1 LVRVEDSMSDH
12 CPAIKLADGT
22 VIHCPLERMR
32 TSIRT
37 DGSYQRWDMAAVAHD
52 NTLTEADVRVA
63 NRSTARM
70 SPAVVAGIMDRHDR
84 IDEALAS
91 IPAGSSLMDE
101 DGSVPWEALGQLFEA
116 FDDVPAV
123 GLARMTKV
131 MHRKRPALIPI
142 LDSVIEAYLV
152 RTGGP
157 VAGTRP
163 ERGVALTRV
172 YKREM
177 DSNAEALRCLRREL
191 AQESLDLTECRLL
204 DVFMW
209 SHAAGTNP
217 STSKRRPRPVGNL

>member
-1 LVRVEDSMSDH
+1 MSDH
-12 CPAIKLADGT
+12 CPAIRLADGT
-22 VIHCPLERMR
+22 VIGRPLEQMR

-37 DGSYQRWDMAAVAHD
+37 DSSYQRWDMAAVAHD

-70 SPAVVAGIMDRHDR
+70 SPAVVAGIMERHER

-91 IPAGSSLMDE
+91 IPASSSLMDE
-101 DGSVPWEALGQLFEA
+101 DGSVPWEALRRLFEA
-116 FDDVPAV
+116 CDGVPAV
-123 GLARMTKV
+123 GLARITKV

-177 DSNAEALRCLRREL
+177 DSNAETLRCLRGEL
-191 AQESLDLTECRLL
+191 ARGSLDLTECRLL

-209 SHAAGTNP
+209 AHSVGTNP
-217 STSKRRPRPVGNL
+217 RASRRAKALD